1 MRIRRAWLSA
11 NALLACLAGCTS
23 WTRLPETRP
32 VPAQGTVQVWSGGHS
47 APLRDP
53 QLVGD
58 SLVGRAPLPDTS
70 LSAVPVAGIDSIRI
84 QTADPGKTLIVGT
97 GVAIAL
103 LLVYLQGLRGL
114 E

>member
-1 MRIRRAWLSA
+1 MRVRPVWLGL

-23 WTRLPETRP
+23 WARLPETRP
-32 VPAQGTVQVWSGGHS
+32 VPARGTVQVWSSGH
-47 APLRDP
+47 AALLRDP
-53 QLVGD
+53 QVVRD

-70 LSAVPVAGIDSIRI
+70 QSAVPLAGVDSVRI

-97 GVAIAL
+97 GVAMAL
-103 LLVYLQGLRGL
+103 LLAYLQGLRGL